1 MDKTRWKT
9 AIDFYNRRKEIRS
22 YHQHQTDVLRMMRGF
37 PDVHFRLMIEPEGKL
52 TEKGAVP
59 IFATKKDMKKE
70 ID

>member
-1 MDKTRWKT
+1 
-9 AIDFYNRRKEIRS
+9 
-22 YHQHQTDVLRMMRGF
+22 MMRGF

-70 ID
+70 IDQGIKAASIAV